1 MKHCDLSVGDWII
14 IENCYAYI
22 LAVHDIFYETFHT
35 EVQEK
40 SSLKGDYVYSLI
52 VYRIYCTTKGKK
64 INRKPAYFT
73 HGVEDYRSLAPDEKN
88 FISQL
93 LKSYSDEFNN
103 WKAGSVLPSEYEHI
117 DLPVLSSTPKSAM
130 NRFKKA
136 IKQLTSPYTFNDL
149 LKVCNDI
156 KSIDWKHINEVD
168 DNYISFDMYFTIGN
182 HQGNYIL
189 FDKIKKIDYTDS
201 EEDNM
206 TLESFFTF
214 ETAFLSL
221 ARFIKEYDA
230 IYPSEKNTVL
240 LEQLKKIWS
249 GLFHQNW
256 KESPL
261 AFDFFTHAPKI
272 QSYSYEL
279 AKDTVL
285 EFLKRNV
292 QELDCQRLVDF
303 LCEEDKEKKVY
314 KKVYELLK
322 GM

>member
-93 LKSYSDEFNN
+93 LKSNSDEFNH

-117 DLPVLSSTPKSAM
+117 DLPVLSSTPKSVM

-136 IKQLTSPYTFNDL
+136 IK
-149 LKVCNDI
+149 
-156 KSIDWKHINEVD
+156 
-168 DNYISFDMYFTIGN
+168 
-182 HQGNYIL
+182 
-189 FDKIKKIDYTDS
+189 
-201 EEDNM
+201 
-206 TLESFFTF
+206 
-214 ETAFLSL
+214 
-221 ARFIKEYDA
+221 
-230 IYPSEKNTVL
+230 
-240 LEQLKKIWS
+240 
-249 GLFHQNW
+249 
-256 KESPL
+256 
-261 AFDFFTHAPKI
+261 
-272 QSYSYEL
+272 
-279 AKDTVL
+279 
-285 EFLKRNV
+285 
-292 QELDCQRLVDF
+292 
-303 LCEEDKEKKVY
+303 
-314 KKVYELLK
+314 
-322 GM
+322 